1 MTATPVDFRGAH
13 DHDVRT
19 NVKVLRFSP
28 RTGQVRNPGTD
39 SYPSKQVICISGGNG
54 EVRAP
59 KALDYRRIYTN
70 DLTVFV
76 KQRAGGTA
84 ECRRGIMNDLVLK
97 YAPYV

>member
-1 MTATPVDFRGAH
+1 
-13 DHDVRT
+13 
-19 NVKVLRFSP
+19 VLFFNHTYFLRASP
-28 RTGQVRNPGTD
+28 LSSPL

-76 KQRAGGTA
+76 KQRAAGTA